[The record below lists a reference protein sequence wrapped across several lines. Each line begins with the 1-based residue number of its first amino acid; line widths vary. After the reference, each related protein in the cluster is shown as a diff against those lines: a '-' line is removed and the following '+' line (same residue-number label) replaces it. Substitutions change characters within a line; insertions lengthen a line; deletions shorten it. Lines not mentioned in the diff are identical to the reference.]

1 MLYVGATHGADVGR
15 RVGSPANYG
24 VTITGWA
31 QHPLPPELPA
41 HYELYRPAPTTPPF
55 P

>member
-1 MLYVGATHGADVGR
+1 MLYVGATRAQTWADEWAH
-15 RVGSPANYG
+15 PNYG

-41 HYELYRPAPTTPPF
+41 HYEVYRPAPTTPPF